1 MGEPPDEK
9 DPKRPHVGELRLSAD
24 FEPNTLIYD
33 ANTSTPPRLVNSIPI
48 AKVEEPQP
56 AAAPAQPAAD
66 VERIAHFRILG
77 KIGVGGMGV
86 VYRANDE
93 YLQRIVA
100 LKVLAGGK
108 TEAID
113 EEQTQRLLREA
124 RAASRISHPNVVTV
138 YAAGEFDRIPFIAM
152 EYVEGTELAK
162 LVTTDGLDAMRALNI
177 AAQIADGLGAAHAQG
192 IVHRDV
198 KPANVLVCEGDRIKI
213 LDFGLAKP
221 GRRLAQSGAAQIP
234 DPAALPESIDA
245 LDFYHTQEGVI
256 WGSLRYMSP
265 EQFTGDAVD
274 ARSDVFSLG
283 VVMYQMLT
291 GRLPFMAK
299 TPREQLAAL
308 LKQDPPPLK
317 KFRMRIPDSVQKI
330 VDRALA
336 RNADFRYPNGSEM
349 ANDLRM
355 IFNRLRD
362 FGDAEIEDYAVAAFN
377 ESQSGR
383 RPDATAPAEAPVAP
397 FQVRQDNRF
406 APDTVAFYPEGSRFD
421 AVIASSNAYPL
432 IPRGAHVSASTV
444 NGSTVSIGSKVYEVR
459 AIDRHGDV
467 LNRYFLSYWPEQA
480 IIRKVFEY
488 TPTVVAEY
496 TAARTAER
504 PVAQPSIGKVLSSL
518 LGRSRGDT

>member
-1 MGEPPDEK
+1 MGEPPNDN

-33 ANTSTPPRLVNSIPI
+33 ANTSSPPRLINSIAVNKI
-48 AKVEEPQP
+48 EPEP
-56 AAAPAQPAAD
+56 APESPKPPPVD
-66 VERIAHFRILG
+66 VERIAHFRILA

-93 YLQRIVA
+93 YLQRVVA
-100 LKVLAGGK
+100 LKVLNGGK
-108 TEAID
+108 TETID

-138 YAAGEFDRIPFIAM
+138 YAAGEFEKIPFIAM
-152 EYVEGTELAK
+152 EYVEGTELGK
-162 LVTTDGLDAMRALNI
+162 IFTTDGLDSMRALNI
-177 AAQIADGLGAAHAQG
+177 AAQIGDGLGAAHAQG

-198 KPANVLVCEGDRIKI
+198 KPANVLVCENDRVKI

-221 GRRLAQSGAAQIP
+221 GRRLGDASGRAAIP
-234 DPAALPESIDA
+234 NPDGLPASFDA

-291 GRLPFMAK
+291 GRLPFIAK
-299 TPREQLAAL
+299 TPREQLSAL

-336 RNADFRYPNGSEM
+336 RNSDFRYPNGTEM
-349 ANDLRM
+349 ANDIR
-355 IFNRLRD
+355 IVFNRLRD
-362 FGDAEIEDYAVAAFN
+362 FGDVEIEDLAVKSAV
-377 ESQSGR
+377 
-383 RPDATAPAEAPVAP
+383 DARATRNAETEPVAP
-397 FQVRQDNRF
+397 FQVRQDGRF

-421 AVIASSNAYPL
+421 AVIASANAYPL
-432 IPRGAHVSASTV
+432 IPRGAHVQASTA
-444 NGSTVSIGSKVYEVR
+444 NGSTVSIGDTVYEVR
-459 AIDRHGDV
+459 TIDRHGEV
-467 LNRYFLSYWPEQA
+467 LNRYFLSRWPEQA
-480 IIRKVFEY
+480 IIRKVFDY
-488 TPTVVAEY
+488 TPAVVAEY
-496 TAARTAER
+496 TMARQTEK
-504 PVAQPSIGKVLSSL
+504 PPAQPTFGRVLSSL
-518 LGRSRGDT
+518 LGKGRGDG